1 MNVRSWQDRH
11 RVQIRIM
18 GRNDDWYIDRIQD
31 LGQILL
37 REPEEVE
44 LELIGTGEIPADT
57 VLVIRSVLMQRS
69 PKTRIVTNA
78 RSSLQH
84 AAVLVWLLGDERL
97 IRDDAKLFFREA
109 DLPDEAPEPK
119 KSSWKDKKTFLDWL
133 SDIDPEEGDYARVL
147 QLIDDYLPVS
157 ELTGRFIDVE
167 MLRQFGLI
175 ESGKVD
181 NFLAAVFAP
190 NSEPKQVSTSDVE
203 SSRPEQTETQRQL
216 NK

>member
-11 RVQIRIM
+11 RVQFRITW
-18 GRNDDWYIDRIQD
+18 RNDGQYLDRIQD

-57 VLVIRSVLMQRS
+57 VLVLRSVLEQRS
-69 PKTRIVTNA
+69 PKTRIITNA
-78 RSSLQH
+78 RSSLQQ
-84 AAVLVWLLGDERL
+84 AAVLLWLLGDERH

-109 DLPDEAPEPK
+109 DLPDEEPEQK
-119 KSSWKDKKTFLDWL
+119 QSNWKDRYDS

-147 QLIDDYLPVS
+147 QLIDEYLPVS
-157 ELTGRFIDVE
+157 ELTGRFIDVDV
-167 MLRQFGLI
+167 LRQFGLI
-175 ESGKVD
+175 ENEKVD
-181 NFLAAVFAP
+181 NFLAAAFASTP
-190 NSEPKQVSTSDVE
+190 ERTSVSGLEAEPQSNPPKNADE
-203 SSRPEQTETQRQL
+203 PRQL

>member
-11 RVQIRIM
+11 RVQIRLM
-18 GRNDDWYIDRIQD
+18 WRNDDWYIDRIQD

-84 AAVLVWLLGDERL
+84 AAVLLWLLGDERL

-109 DLPDEAPEPK
+109 DLPDDEPK
-119 KSSWKDKKTFLDWL
+119 KTDWKDKKTFIDRL
-133 SDIDPEEGDYARVL
+133 SEVDPEEGDYARVL
-147 QLIDDYLPVS
+147 QLIDEYLPVN
-157 ELTGRFIDVE
+157 ELAGRFIDVE
-167 MLRQFGLI
+167 ALRQFGLI
-175 ESGKVD
+175 DNEKTD
-181 NFLAAVFAP
+181 NFLATVFAAPEATRLPDDAEP
-190 NSEPKQVSTSDVE
+190 NRDQKTKDQ
-203 SSRPEQTETQRQL
+203 QQL